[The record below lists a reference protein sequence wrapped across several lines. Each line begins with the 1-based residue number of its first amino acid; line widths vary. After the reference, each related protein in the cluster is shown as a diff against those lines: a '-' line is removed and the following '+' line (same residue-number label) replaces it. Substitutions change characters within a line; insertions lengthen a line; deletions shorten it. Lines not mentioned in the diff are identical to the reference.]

1 MYFSLI
7 IDIQCR
13 VERVYEKQKRLT
25 PMDVE
30 QELDRQDAAYL
41 LFYFE
46 GMWETPKMLSHSKY
60 AQKCVS
66 ICIRPQIPAPPT
78 YFA

>member
-1 MYFSLI
+1 MSLYFFSFYILLFITLYLLCMIFCFCQKNMYFSLI

-46 GMWETPKMLSHSKY
+46 GM
-60 AQKCVS
+60 
-66 ICIRPQIPAPPT
+66 
-78 YFA
+78 